1 MKVVELR
8 SAIGERG
15 VGWADLIE
23 KSELAARLAELKAR
37 ASLFSAS
44 GALSP
49 GRVVQVNAEQL
60 RQEMSD
66 RRTPLLI
73 DVFATWCGPCKMIAP
88 QLDAI
93 AAKAGDKLRIA
104 KLDSD
109 AEDALSAE
117 LRVSGLPTLIFM
129 RDGNEVRRLEGMP
142 EAPGALEG
150 LVTEVLG
157 VAL

>member
-1 MKVVELR
+1 M
-8 SAIGERG
+8 
-15 VGWADLIE
+15 
-23 KSELAARLAELKAR
+23 LKEFND
-37 ASLFSAS
+37 SMFDDFKNESVS
-44 GALSP
+44 
-49 GRVVQVNAEQL
+49 VVQYSA
-60 RQEMSD
+60 
-66 RRTPLLI
+66 
-73 DVFATWCGPCKMIAP
+73 AWCGPCKMIAP

-117 LRVSGLPTLIFM
+117 LRVSGLPTLIFV
-129 RDGNEVRRLEGMP
+129 RDVSEVRRLEGMP